1 MITPQLAAMRKKQ
14 PPKHRSQHGVILLDK
29 PLGLSSNAALQKLK
43 YALQVK
49 KAGHTGTLDPM
60 ATGLLPICL
69 GQATKYAH
77 FLLNADKSY
86 HFTMRLGIKTTTAD
100 SEGDII
106 SEQMVPTIS
115 AMQAHKT
122 CESFIGQIK
131 QMPPMYSALKHQG
144 QPLYKL
150 AREGVTIERP
160 ARDVTIHQLSIIEQ
174 REQEW
179 DCMVRCSKGTYIR
192 TLAEDIGEQ
201 LGCGAHLI
209 KLHRSAIGG
218 LNAPAMHDLDSLIN
232 KNHHQPILDVDH
244 LLTHLPAI
252 TLPPLAI
259 RRLQNGKSIALAE
272 HQKSDTTFR
281 LYNRHRQFVGI
292 ASRQKGWLKA
302 DKMWRAVYTD
312 D

>member
-1 MITPQLAAMRKKQ
+1 MITAQLAAMRKKQ
-14 PPKHRSQHGVILLDK
+14 PAKHGSLHGIILLNK
-29 PLGLSSNAALQKLK
+29 PQGYSSNSALQKLK

-100 SEGDII
+100 SEGEIL
-106 SEQMVPTIS
+106 SEQAVPAITER
-115 AMQAHKT
+115 QANKI
-122 CESFIGQIK
+122 CEGFIGAIK
-131 QMPPMYSALKHQG
+131 QIPPMYSALKHQG

-150 AREGVTIERP
+150 AREGVSIERP
-160 ARDVTIHQLSIIEQ
+160 ARDVTIHQLLIIEQ

-192 TLAEDIGEQ
+192 TLAEDIGDQ

-218 LNAPAMHDLDSLIN
+218 LHQPAMHDLDSLIN
-232 KNHHQPILDVDH
+232 KKHHQPILSVDH

-252 TLPPLAI
+252 TLPALAI
-259 RRLQNGKSIALAE
+259 RRLQNGKSVALAA

-281 LYNRHRQFVGI
+281 LYNGHRQFVGI
-292 ASRQKGWLKA
+292 ASKKKGRLTA
-302 DKMWRAVYTD
+302 DKMWRSVNTD
-312 D
+312 E